1 MIVHVCLIF
10 QLVHKQLGVQII
22 GLLVDVEQ
30 REFERRLEKI
40 LTLLLKCLNHDEMSE
55 ITEDKPEEEDEDNEE
70 RDESSLDPIT
80 GGDHLIFNT
89 LVTMEKIFTECGI
102 NTSNSDLYNLYYN
115 IWGKCIPSEYIN

>member
-1 MIVHVCLIF
+1 MYLCLIF
-10 QLVHKQLGVQII
+10 QLVHKQLGVLII

-30 REFERRLEKI
+30 SEFECRLEKI
-40 LTLLLKCLNHDEMSE
+40 LTLLLECLNHDEILE

-80 GGDHLIFNT
+80 AGDHFIFNT
-89 LVTMEKIFTECGI
+89 LVTMEKIFTQCGI

-115 IWGKCIPSEYIN
+115 ICGKCILSDYIN